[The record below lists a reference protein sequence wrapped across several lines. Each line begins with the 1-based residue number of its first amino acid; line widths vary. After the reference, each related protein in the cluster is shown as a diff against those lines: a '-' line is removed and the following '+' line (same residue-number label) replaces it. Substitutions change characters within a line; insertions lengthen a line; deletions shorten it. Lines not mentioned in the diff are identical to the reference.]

1 MRRNARSHAFV
12 SGFRRGFTLVE
23 VLVVVGI
30 FAVMTAALLLS
41 LSVSR
46 SSYVSADAYVQVQQ
60 EARRAFDSLVKELHQ
75 AGRVNN
81 SVTIASPGVQR
92 LDFQIALNYDAAAC
106 GGTCWGTDDG
116 AFPTGWLHYVLD
128 AADPQNPRLLR
139 CATANRLD
147 PMPADYAGCR
157 VLANRV
163 DPALASTSFE
173 YDHGSRTVM
182 LRLQTL
188 ISSQQLPT
196 GSMAAA
202 PTPLV
207 TRVKLRNS

>member
-1 MRRNARSHAFV
+1 MTRDARPRICFAGS
-12 SGFRRGFTLVE
+12 RRGFTLVE
-23 VLVVVGI
+23 VLVVIGI
-30 FAVMTAALLLS
+30 FTVMTAALLLS

-60 EARRAFDSLVKELHQ
+60 EVRRAFDSIVKELHQ

-81 SVTIASPGVQR
+81 SVTIANPGAQR
-92 LDFQIALNYDAAAC
+92 LDFQLALNYDAALC
-106 GGTCWGTDDG
+106 GGTCWGTDDA
-116 AFPTGWLHYVLD
+116 AFPAGWLHYVLD
-128 AADPQNPRLLR
+128 AADPQNARLMR

-147 PMPADYAGCR
+147 PMPAGFAGCR

-196 GSMAAA
+196 GSIAAA
-202 PTPLV
+202 PAPLV
-207 TRVKLRNS
+207 TRVRLRNS